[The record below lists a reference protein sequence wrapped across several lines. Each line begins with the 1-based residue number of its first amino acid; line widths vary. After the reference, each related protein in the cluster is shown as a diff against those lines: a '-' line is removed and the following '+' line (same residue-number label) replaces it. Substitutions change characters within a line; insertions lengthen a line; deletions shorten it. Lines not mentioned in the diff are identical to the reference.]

1 MDETACTK
9 KPKLDDSSV
18 TKPKII
24 QRPNWFLALQFD
36 NREILDNVRTMQSD
50 VIECQPNLSK
60 ACVPV
65 EKSHITLF
73 VFYVQ
78 NVDKVIEIVSEV
90 VSSHE
95 FQNDTCITVNGTGH
109 FKSQV
114 VFAKMTLDQKIRD
127 LWKEIGIKLAENS
140 LIDSYPKEEDFTP
153 HLTVLK
159 LSRMDFKKRKLNNI
173 KKIPIDLY
181 VDKWQNQHFG
191 YQNINS
197 IQLLSM
203 TKPVQENGY
212 YFCQHTFPL
221 KFVQNRTKLEAEAT
235 LTLTE
240 AEEKTQLDAQFNLVF
255 ASAKTKLKAEKE
267 IQLQAE
273 AKAEAD
279 EKAKIK
285 AEAEAK
291 AKLEAEAKAKADAD
305 KKAQLEAEAL
315 IEAEAKVKA
324 EAEEEVQL
332 EAEAEEKL
340 RFKTEAAA
348 KAEAEAE
355 EKAKIKTEA
364 EASSTLTSNKL
375 IYAAITGAT
384 AVITGAYL
392 LRKFKR

>member
-36 NREILDNVRTMQSD
+36 NREILDNVKTMQKD
-50 VIECQPNLSK
+50 VIELQPNLSK

-127 LWKEIGIKLAENS
+127 LWKEIGMKLAENS

-221 KFVQNRTKLEAEAT
+221 KFVQNRTILEAEAT

-240 AEEKTQLDAQFNLVF
+240 AEEKAQLDAQFNLVF
-255 ASAKTKLKAEKE
+255 ASAKTKLKTEKE

-273 AKAEAD
+273 AKAKAEAE

-291 AKLEAEAKAKADAD
+291 AKADAEE
-305 KKAQLEAEAL
+305 KAQLEAEAL
-315 IEAEAKVKA
+315 IEAGAKVK
-324 EAEEEVQL
+324 
-332 EAEAEEKL
+332 AEAEEKL
-340 RFKTEAAA
+340 RFKAKAAA
-348 KAEAEAE
+348 KAEAKAEAE
-355 EKAKIKTEA
+355 EKAKVKAEA
-364 EASSTLTSNKL
+364 EATSTLTSNKL

>member
-1 MDETACTK
+1 MDATTCTK

-18 TKPKII
+18 LKMKI

-36 NREILDNVRTMQSD
+36 NREILDNIKTMQND
-50 VIECQPNLSK
+50 VTELQPNLRR

-73 VFYVQ
+73 VFYVE

-95 FQNDTCITVNGTGH
+95 FRNERQIDTCIEVNGTGH
-109 FKSQV
+109 FKNQV
-114 VFAKMTLDQKIRD
+114 VFAKIILSQKLRD
-127 LWKEIGIKLAENS
+127 LWKDIGMKLAENS

-153 HLTVLK
+153 HLTILK

-221 KFVQNRTKLEAEAT
+221 KFVQNRTMREAEGI
-235 LTLTE
+235 LTLSETKSKAKAD
-240 AEEKTQLDAQFNLVF
+240 AEEKV
-255 ASAKTKLKAEKE
+255 
-267 IQLQAE
+267 
-273 AKAEAD
+273 
-279 EKAKIK
+279 KIK
-285 AEAEAK
+285 AESEAK
-291 AKLEAEAKAKADAD
+291 AKLEAEATSI
-305 KKAQLEAEAL
+305 LTEAEAN
-315 IEAEAKVKA
+315 AKT
-324 EAEEEVQL
+324 EAEEEPQL
-332 EAEAEEKL
+332 EAKTKAEAEEKL
-340 RFKTEAAA
+340 RFKAEAAA

-355 EKAKIKTEA
+355 AT
-364 EASSTLTSNKL
+364 STLTSNKF

-384 AVITGAYL
+384 AIIAAFYL
-392 LRKFKR
+392 LRKFKK

>member
-9 KPKLDDSSV
+9 KPKLDDSSSV
-18 TKPKII
+18 TKPKI
-24 QRPNWFLALQFD
+24 QKPNWFLALQFD
-36 NREILDNVRTMQSD
+36 NREILDNVKTMQKD
-50 VIECQPNLSK
+50 VIELQPNLSK

-127 LWKEIGIKLAENS
+127 LWKEIGMKLAENS

-240 AEEKTQLDAQFNLVF
+240 AEEKAQLDAQFNLVF

-273 AKAEAD
+273 AKAKAEAE

-291 AKLEAEAKAKADAD
+291 AKADAEE
-305 KKAQLEAEAL
+305 KAQLEAEAL
-315 IEAEAKVKA
+315 IEAGAKVK
-324 EAEEEVQL
+324 
-332 EAEAEEKL
+332 AEAEEKL
-340 RFKTEAAA
+340 RFKAEAAA
-348 KAEAEAE
+348 KAEAKAEAE
-355 EKAKIKTEA
+355 EKAKVKAEA
-364 EASSTLTSNKL
+364 EATSTLTSNKL